1 MTRTL
6 ERLVVVTIVVALA
19 AAGGTALAKPPP
31 CPGGR
36 YLVYAGSLV
45 PGVVRSG
52 PDVVT
57 LAGRTLA
64 VASGCAS
71 TKARVRATRGGT
83 KVLARWTR
91 CDGLDAKVQLRGT
104 ITEYCR
110 SLTGTFTSRRAGV
123 TVPFIAA
130 LSACG
135 DGVWD
140 AEGGEACDG
149 DLGPCGALCTTCQ
162 CPGGVTTTT
171 NSPSST
177 TVTTTT
183 APGSSTTIPGGVTTT
198 TTVGGGSSTST
209 VVTTTAPPTSSTSVS
224 TTTTMPTLPTTSTT
238 STTMPGPDLQP
249 TGFSGPGSAPSG
261 ATVLIGYSAKNVG
274 TLTANASWWD
284 YVLVSTDATFGG
296 DTAFGL
302 YQRTANLAPGAEYSV
317 SQNMTLPAL
326 PPGSYYIFLQLDGAS
341 LLTES
346 QENNNLVGPVALTIT
361 P

>member
-6 ERLVVVTIVVALA
+6 YGLVPALV
-19 AAGGTALAKPPP
+19 AAGVFLTLGSVEAKLPP

-36 YLVYAGSLV
+36 YLVFAGSVL
-45 PGVVRSG
+45 PGVAMSG
-52 PDVVT
+52 PDVIT
-57 LAGRTLA
+57 LADRTIA
-64 VASGCAS
+64 IASGCAS
-71 TKARVRATRGGT
+71 TKARLRATRAGT
-83 KVLARWTR
+83 KVIARWAG
-91 CDGLDAKVQLRGT
+91 CDGLDGKVQVRGT

-110 SLTGTFTSRRAGV
+110 TLTGTFSSRPAGV

-162 CPGGVTTTT
+162 CPQGGTTTT
-171 NSPSST
+171 SNPSST

-183 APGSSTTIPGGVTTT
+183 SPGSSTTIPGGGTTT

-209 VVTTTAPPTSSTSVS
+209 VVTTTAPPTSSTVVS
-224 TTTTMPTLPTTSTT
+224 TTSTMPTLPTTSTT

-249 TGFSGPGSAPSG
+249 TGFSGPGTAPSG
-261 ATVLIGYSAKNVG
+261 ATILISYSAKNVG
-274 TLTANASWWD
+274 MLTAPASWWD
-284 YVLVSTDATFGG
+284 YVLISTDATFGG

-302 YQRTANLAPGAEYSV
+302 YQRTTNLAPGFEYSV
-317 SQNMTLPAL
+317 AQNMTLPPL
-326 PPGSYYIFLQLDGAS
+326 PPGSYFIFLQLDGAS